1 MNKLENEMKMAVNKP
16 NLEKDEAG
24 MLEVQRMWKQ
34 QKELGLRK
42 KRRLIESPTQSP
54 LPKSSENTS
63 EKIIPFTIMSN
74 HSSCRII

>member
-34 QKELGLRK
+34 QKELGLRM

-54 LPKSSENTS
+54 FPRSPENTS